1 MGFPLGYGFKRSA
14 LRQHLSFTFK
24 VDLCVDVGGVD
35 GDVPH
40 PGANGVDVDARAQE
54 MGSGCMTD
62 GVRADSFPQQRR
74 TLERC
79 FSNMSLQQ
87 RVNTGTGQ
95 WLTEPVEEYRLIGRP
110 VSDEDEQPLGCG
122 CPERTPAC
130 FPTFTEQRYGTHGT
144 GMEIQICDG

>member
-1 MGFPLGYGFKRSA
+1 MGFPLGYGFKGSA

-79 FSNMSLQQ
+79 FSKSLFTIFSGWIRLRHQVRYMQQ
-87 RVNTGTGQ
+87 VLRGDSSGAWSAESTI
-95 WLTEPVEEYRLIGRP
+95 R
-110 VSDEDEQPLGCG
+110 
-122 CPERTPAC
+122 A
-130 FPTFTEQRYGTHGT
+130 
-144 GMEIQICDG
+144 M